1 MRRVRLAPAAPGAI
15 GWLAL
20 TVTWSG
26 LLGLLGREME
36 EISDAAPST
45 LEALDTRRGTD
56 VLVMLATIVA
66 AAAVACVSVQAGA
79 LLASE
84 EGAGRLGSVLST
96 RQPRWRLWVA
106 WRAVALLASL
116 AVLVISCLSLALST
130 WMVTGTWEEV
140 STAWR
145 PDEGAP
151 GSRRP
156 ARRCRERL
164 PRHCRD
170 PVAACGDPLVT
181 CR

>member
-66 AAAVACVSVQAGA
+66 
-79 LLASE
+79 L
-84 EGAGRLGSVLST
+84 
-96 RQPRWRLWVA
+96 
-106 WRAVALLASL
+106 
-116 AVLVISCLSLALST
+116 I
-130 WMVTGTWEEV
+130 
-140 STAWR
+140 
-145 PDEGAP
+145 
-151 GSRRP
+151 
-156 ARRCRERL
+156 
-164 PRHCRD
+164 
-170 PVAACGDPLVT
+170 
-181 CR
+181 